1 MNLENLKDILSEN
14 FGIEGETI
22 MMDSKLQEDL
32 GLDSLD
38 AVELSM
44 SIEEDYGIEISD
56 EDFSKFVTVG
66 DIIDYVE
73 SNK

>member
-1 MNLENLKDILSEN
+1 MNLENLKDILNEN
-14 FGIEGETI
+14 FGIECEIVT
-22 MMDSKLQEDL
+22 MEAKLQEDL

-66 DIIDYVE
+66 DIINYVE